1 MNKLSGIKDVDREI
15 LKHLD
20 DESLLKACSVNR
32 RMWND
37 VCDDAFLRRRLVG
50 RYPGIEK
57 YKLENETWKRFFLRY
72 VYYTSKMREQYEFEY
87 SGGNFK
93 QQYELLKS
101 YGGGH
106 DYLLLSAAIIGDLSL
121 VKYAI
126 EKGVKPYYAALETAA
141 THGHLEVVKYLVEKG
156 ADIHESDEEVLAMAS
171 FKGELNVVKYLVE
184 QGADIHA
191 DIDKAFR
198 YAAEAGHLPVVKY
211 LVEQGA
217 DIHAANDEAFQ
228 TKHQSVLEYLRKF
241 V

>member
-20 DESLLKACSVNR
+20 DDSLLRACRVDR
-32 RMWND
+32 RMWD
-37 VCDDAFLRRRLVG
+37 EVCDDAFFRRRLIG

-72 VYYTSKMREQYEFEY
+72 VYYTSKMRDEYKFEY
-87 SGGNFK
+87 SGGDFK
-93 QQYELLKS
+93 RQYDLLKS
-101 YGGGH
+101 YTV
-106 DYLLLSAAIIGDLSL
+106 DYVLILAAVFGELSL
-121 VKYAI
+121 VKYAV
-126 EKGVKPYYAALETAA
+126 EKGVKPSSSALITASS
-141 THGHLEVVKYLVEKG
+141 HGNLDVVKYLIEKG
-156 ADIHESDEEVLAMAS
+156 ADIHTDEEEALALAS
-171 FKGELNVVKYLVE
+171 YNGLLDVVKYLIE
-184 QGADIHA
+184 KGADIHA
-191 DIDKAFR
+191 DFDKAFR

-228 TKHQSVLEYLRKF
+228 TKHEDVLEYLRKF